1 MKTVYFCD
9 STGKINGC
17 TTANTPED
25 EPYAEMGAAP
35 GETIAWVDGPPISGD
50 VQASHY
56 FLDGVLTPRP
66 EMSIT
71 QSKTTMLAD
80 GVDTITG
87 IPAGSI
93 LLLGEQ
99 SFEVDDGEAE
109 IDGYS
114 GTVKIT
120 CWPYLDAEVVV

>member
-9 STGKINGC
+9 STGKISGC
-17 TTANTPED
+17 ATSNTEED
-25 EPYAEMGAAP
+25 EPYAEMSRAD
-35 GETIAWVDGPPISGD
+35 GESLAWEDGPPISGD

-56 FLDGVLTPRP
+56 FLDGDLTPRP

-120 CWPYLDAEVVV
+120 CWPYLDAEVVI